1 MISPEY
7 FFNLLQQ
14 HGFTFYA
21 GVPDSLL
28 KDFCAYVTDH
38 TSAKDHIIAANEGN
52 AIALAAGYHLA
63 TGKNGVVYLQN
74 SGLGN
79 CINPLTSLTD
89 KEIYSLPVLLLIG
102 WRAEPGK
109 KDEPQHLKMGK
120 ITLPLLDT
128 LDIPYSIVP
137 DSEEEAKQMMQKAV
151 HHFATAKTPYA
162 LIARD
167 GIFEAYSL
175 QKEHKTDFPLNR
187 EEALKIVASQLGEKD
202 IIVSTTGKTSRE
214 LFEFRETTGKNKE
227 ESHKQDFL
235 TVGSMGHSSAIAIG
249 IALQKPRQKVYCFDG
264 DGALIM
270 HMGILSTVGK
280 LEPANF
286 NHIIFNNFAH
296 DSVGGQPTAAD
307 AINILELAKA
317 NGYKTVFRAETAEEI
332 KNRISKMQSID
343 GPTLLEI
350 RCNKGARKNLGRPT
364 QSPQENKKQFMN
376 FLQQR
381 D

>member
-7 FFNLLQQ
+7 FFNLLRQ
-14 HGFTFYA
+14 HDFTFYA

-89 KEIYSLPVLLLIG
+89 KEIYSLPLILLIG

-109 KDEPQHLKMGK
+109 KDEPQHLKMGR
-120 ITLPLLDT
+120 ITLPLLNV
-128 LDIPYSIVP
+128 LEIPYSILP
-137 DSEEEAKQMMQKAV
+137 SDEDEARDVVQKIA
-151 HHFATAKTPYA
+151 HHLATAKTPYA
-162 LIARD
+162 LVVRE
-167 GIFEAYSL
+167 GIFESYSL
-175 QKEHKTDFPLNR
+175 KNKQETHFPLNR
-187 EEALKIVASQLGEKD
+187 EEALKLVASQLEEKD

-214 LFEFRETTGKNKE
+214 LFEFRKASGN
-227 ESHKQDFL
+227 SYQQDFL
-235 TVGSMGHSSAIAIG
+235 TVGSMGHSSAIALS
-249 IALQKPRQKVYCFDG
+249 IALQKKNRRVYCFDG

-270 HMGILSTVGK
+270 HMGILSTIGK
-280 LEPANF
+280 LQPENF
-286 NHIIFNNFAH
+286 NHVIFNNFAH

-307 AINILELAKA
+307 AIDFPGLAKA
-317 NGYKTVFRAETAEEI
+317 NGYKVVFRAETTAEI
-332 KNRISKMQSID
+332 KEMVLAMKNGI
-343 GPTLLEI
+343 GPALLEI
-350 RCNKGARKNLGRPT
+350 YCNKGARQNLGRPT
-364 QSPQENKKQFMN
+364 QSPLQNKEQFME

>member
-1 MISPEY
+1 M
-7 FFNLLQQ
+7 
-14 HGFTFYA
+14 
-21 GVPDSLL
+21 L

-162 LIARD
+162 LPGR
-167 GIFEAYSL
+167 L
-175 QKEHKTDFPLNR
+175 FP
-187 EEALKIVASQLGEKD
+187 D
-202 IIVSTTGKTSRE
+202 
-214 LFEFRETTGKNKE
+214 
-227 ESHKQDFL
+227 
-235 TVGSMGHSSAIAIG
+235 
-249 IALQKPRQKVYCFDG
+249 
-264 DGALIM
+264 
-270 HMGILSTVGK
+270 
-280 LEPANF
+280 
-286 NHIIFNNFAH
+286 
-296 DSVGGQPTAAD
+296 
-307 AINILELAKA
+307 
-317 NGYKTVFRAETAEEI
+317 
-332 KNRISKMQSID
+332 
-343 GPTLLEI
+343 
-350 RCNKGARKNLGRPT
+350 
-364 QSPQENKKQFMN
+364 
-376 FLQQR
+376 
-381 D
+381 

>member
-28 KDFCAYVTDH
+28 KDFCTYVTDH

-63 TGKNGVVYLQN
+63 TGNNGVVYLQN

-89 KEIYSLPVLLLIG
+89 KEIYSLPLLLIIG

-109 KDEPQHLKMGK
+109 KDEPQHQKMGK

-128 LDIPYSIVP
+128 LGIPYTILS
-137 DSEEEAKQMMQKAV
+137 SSQEEANKVVQR
-151 HHFATAKTPYA
+151 ATQHLIDTKTPYA
-162 LIARD
+162 LIIRES
-167 GIFEAYSL
+167 IFDVYSV
-175 QKEHKTDFPLNR
+175 QHKQETHFSLNR
-187 EEALKIVASQLGEKD
+187 EEALKIVASLLKEKD
-202 IIVSTTGKTSRE
+202 IIISTTGKISRE
-214 LFEFRETTGKNKE
+214 LFEFRTAAGN
-227 ESHKQDFL
+227 SHQQDLL
-235 TVGSMGHSSAIAIG
+235 TVGSMGHSSAIALS
-249 IALQKPRQKVYCFDG
+249 IALQKRNRRVYCFDG

-270 HMGILSTVGK
+270 HMGILSTIGK
-280 LEPANF
+280 LQPENF

-307 AINILELAKA
+307 AIDFLGLAKA
-317 NGYKTVFRAETAEEI
+317 NGYKTFFRAETTAEI
-332 KNRISKMQSID
+332 KERVLAMQKGV
-343 GPTLLEI
+343 GPALLEI
-350 RCNKGARKNLGRPT
+350 RCNK
-364 QSPQENKKQFMN
+364 
-376 FLQQR
+376 
-381 D
+381 